1 MPYDIGI
8 FRILSKAGNNP
19 RFSMIARLLLLFIA
33 VSALQASAQSTFV
46 VETWDGISEEEV
58 QVDSAGALI
67 LGNVD
72 SETNLALKRPAFDH
86 SGDQV
91 KVTDGKTDKRSVWN
105 TLTSSVF
112 NFFVQ
117 IDLDEPRLIDRVVV
131 VSPDGNDTDFMKGYS
146 IQTSIDNI
154 VFSEQILNTRNL
166 ESRIDTTFTPV
177 VARYVRVQIKA
188 IDRVHDVQVA
198 EVEVYGGGFL
208 SAGILTADVTDLGV
222 ATPKNFGKIR
232 WTADIPEGTKLTMQF
247 RTGPTS
253 SPNDSWSDWTE
264 AVDENGGVLLKL
276 PEPRRYFQYQAT
288 LTTED
293 PGVSPRL
300 TGFEMDFGTPVAD
313 MVTGEVVRDD
323 SEVAVTDTL
332 PNDEVPVGVVRS
344 FLFNLQADIGSGSG
358 FESVNLEFPNR
369 VQVEKVLLDGTVLAR
384 GSDYSLAGDGRT
396 VTIRFTDRIE
406 TDVAIQV
413 EFSTVLFDEFNSFT
427 GSVVDLAFP
436 DNPQQIEAS
445 GSRDDALGVFGVG
458 LIDGVFDK
466 DRLEVAPNPFSPN
479 GDGRF
484 DVVQFKYE
492 LAKISIPRPVTLR
505 VFDLTGRSVRRI
517 DLMQKSGSH
526 LVEWD
531 GRDDDGDVVSP
542 GLYLFQVDVD
552 SGEEVSFNGAVG
564 VSY

>member
-1 MPYDIGI
+1 M
-8 FRILSKAGNNP
+8 
-19 RFSMIARLLLLFIA
+19 MARLLLLFIA
-33 VSALQASAQSTFV
+33 VSALRVSAQSTFV
-46 VETWDGISEEEV
+46 VETWDGISGEEV

-86 SGDQV
+86 SRDQV
-91 KVTDGKTDKRSVWN
+91 AVTDGKTDRRSVWN
-105 TLTSSVF
+105 TLTSSSF

-117 IDLDEPRLIDRVVV
+117 IDLEEPRLIDRVVV
-131 VSPDGNDTDFMKGYS
+131 VPPDGNDTDFMKGYS
-146 IQTSIDNI
+146 IQTSLDNI
-154 VFSEQILNTRNL
+154 VFSEQVLNTRNL
-166 ESRIDTTFTPV
+166 EKRIDTTFTPV
-177 VARYVRVQIKA
+177 VARYVRVQVKA

-208 SAGILTADVTDLGV
+208 SAGTFTSDVSDFGV
-222 ATPKNFGKIR
+222 ATPKNFGRVR
-232 WTADIPEGTKLTMQF
+232 WTADIPEGAELTMQF
-247 RTGPTS
+247 RTGSTS
-253 SPNDSWSDWTE
+253 SPNGSWSAWTE
-264 AVDENGGVLLKL
+264 ALDDNGGVLLKL
-276 PEPRRYFQYQAT
+276 PEPRQYFQYQAM

-300 TGFEMDFGTPVAD
+300 TGFEVDFGTPVAD
-313 MVTGEVVRDD
+313 AVTGEVVRDD
-323 SEVAVTDTL
+323 SEAAVPGTL
-332 PNDEVPVGVVRS
+332 PNDEAPVGMARS
-344 FLFNLQADIGSGSG
+344 FLFNLQVDIGSGSG
-358 FESVNLEFPNR
+358 FESMNIEFPNR
-369 VQVEKVLLDGTVLAR
+369 AQVEKVLVDGTILTR
-384 GSDYSLAGDGRT
+384 GTDYSLEGDGRT
-396 VTIRFTDRIE
+396 VTIRFNERIG

-413 EFSTVLFDEFNSFT
+413 GFSTVLFDEFNSFT
-427 GSVVDLAFP
+427 GSVVDLAFS

-445 GSRDDALGVFGVG
+445 GSRDDALGIFGVG
-458 LIDGVFDK
+458 LIHEVFDK
-466 DRLEVAPNPFSPN
+466 NRLEVAPNPFSPN

>member
-1 MPYDIGI
+1 
-8 FRILSKAGNNP
+8 
-19 RFSMIARLLLLFIA
+19 MIARLLLLFIA
-33 VSALQASAQSTFV
+33 VSALRVSAQSTFV
-46 VETWDGISEEEV
+46 VETWDGISGEEV
-58 QVDSAGALI
+58 QTDSAGALI

-72 SETNLALKRPAFDH
+72 PETNLALKRPAFDH

-91 KVTDGKTDKRSVWN
+91 AVTDGKTDRRSVWN
-105 TLTSSVF
+105 TLTSSAF

-117 IDLDEPRLIDRVVV
+117 VDLEEPRLIDRVVV
-131 VSPDGNDTDFMKGYS
+131 VPPDGNDTDFMKGYS
-146 IQTSIDNI
+146 IQTSLDNI
-154 VFSEQILNTRNL
+154 VFSEQVLNSRNL
-166 ESRIDTTFTPV
+166 ERRIDTTFTPV
-177 VARYVRVQIKA
+177 VARYVRVQVKA

-208 SAGILTADVTDLGV
+208 SAGTYTADVSDLGM
-222 ATPKNFGKIR
+222 ATPKNFGRVR
-232 WTADIPEGTKLTMQF
+232 WTADIPEGTELTMQF

-253 SPNDSWSDWTE
+253 SPNGSWSDWTE

-276 PEPRRYFQYQAT
+276 PEPRRYFQYQAM

-293 PGVSPRL
+293 PGVSSRL
-300 TGFEMDFGTPVAD
+300 TGFEVDFGTPVAD
-313 MVTGEVVRDD
+313 AVTGEVVRDD
-323 SEVAVTDTL
+323 SEAEVPGAL
-332 PNDEVPVGVVRS
+332 SNDEAQVGMASS
-344 FLFNLQADIGSGSG
+344 FLFNLLADIGSGSG
-358 FESVNLEFPNR
+358 FESMNLEFPNR
-369 VQVEKVLLDGTVLAR
+369 AQVEKVFVDGTVLTR
-384 GSDYSLAGDGRT
+384 GTDYSLEEDGRT
-396 VTIRFTDRIE
+396 VTIRFNDRIE

-413 EFSTVLFDEFNSFT
+413 GFSTVLFDEFNSFT
-427 GSVVDLAFP
+427 GSVVDRVFS

-445 GSRDDALGVFGVG
+445 GSRDDALGIFGVG
-458 LIDGVFDK
+458 LIQEVFDK
-466 DRLEVAPNPFSPN
+466 NRLEVAPNPFSPN

-492 LAKISIPRPVTLR
+492 LAKISILRPVTLR
-505 VFDLTGRSVRRI
+505 VFDLSGRSVRRI

-552 SGEEVSFNGAVG
+552 SGEEVSFNGTVG